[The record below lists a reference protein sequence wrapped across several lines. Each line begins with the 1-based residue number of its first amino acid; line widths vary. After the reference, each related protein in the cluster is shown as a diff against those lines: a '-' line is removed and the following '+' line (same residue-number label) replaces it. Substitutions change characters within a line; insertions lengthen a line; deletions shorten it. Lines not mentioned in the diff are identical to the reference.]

1 MRFLIPP
8 IGGRQKINDSLLL
21 ILFVVSLWL
30 SAFSESMPEMA
41 GAGEDHGDA
50 VLVGGGDDFF
60 VA

>member
-8 IGGRQKINDSLLL
+8 IGGRQKINDSLLMF
-21 ILFVVSLWL
+21 FVVSLWL